1 MTKTR
6 QNLVFLKIGKL
17 TYGTNASNTLTIFK
31 HEAFANTGKEND
43 VNMLKFDKNCAI
55 TSSKLIHGKF

>member
-1 MTKTR
+1 MP
-6 QNLVFLKIGKL
+6 
-17 TYGTNASNTLTIFK
+17 ATLTNFK